1 MVGNSAILSTLP
13 TSGILKA
20 TTDVISED
28 ILKDTL
34 ADNIAAKTVR

>member
-1 MVGNSAILSTLP
+1 MVGYSAILSTLA
-13 TSGILKA
+13 TSDRLKA

-28 ILKDTL
+28 NLKDTL